1 MKEELEKIKAWE
13 AKIDFYKQAV
23 KEANYISVEYA
34 KKLIGI

>member
-1 MKEELEKIKAWE
+1 MKEELEKIKAWK

-23 KEANYISVEYA
+23 KDVKYISVEYA